1 MSFNES
7 IIEEAAL
14 GWFEQLGYA
23 VLPGT
28 PIAPGNPAAECET
41 LGEGELEW

>member
-1 MSFNES
+1 MVE
-7 IIEEAAL
+7 EEAI

-28 PIAPGNPAAECET
+28 PIAPRDRAAECEAY
-41 LGEGELEW
+41 GEGELEE

>member
-23 VLPGT
+23 VLPDT
-28 PIAPGNPAAECET
+28 PIAHGNPAAECET

>member
-7 IIEEAAL
+7 IIEDAAL
-14 GWFEQLGYA
+14 GCFEQLGYA
-23 VLPGT
+23 VLPYT